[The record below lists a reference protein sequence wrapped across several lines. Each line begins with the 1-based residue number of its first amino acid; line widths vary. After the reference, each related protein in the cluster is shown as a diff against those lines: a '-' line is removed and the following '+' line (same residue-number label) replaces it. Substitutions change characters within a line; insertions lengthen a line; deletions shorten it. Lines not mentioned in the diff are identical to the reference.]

1 MRKLRKI
8 ISTYMHKITWIL
20 VIVILAISLYS
31 QLKNEQKRAYE
42 NATRTFS
49 QIEQVLAE
57 NQKELEEIQEEY
69 RQTCLYNA
77 EAIARMIESDPDV
90 LNSVQELREIADS
103 MEVDEIHIFDKT
115 GQIVTGT
122 HPQYYG
128 YTFDSGEQ
136 IMFFKPMLED
146 KTLKLVQDIIPN
158 TAEGKM
164 MQYSALWSESGEFI
178 VQVGMEPVNV
188 MKVTEKNEL
197 SYLFA
202 LFRVNPAANYYA
214 IDAESGEIVGS
225 TNLESVGCNLA
236 EVGLSLEK
244 VAHDKDG
251 FFAKVGGRGSFCVF
265 EKIDSNYIGRVVST
279 RDLYERVP
287 ASILLLFLGLLTIA
301 LFLANAII
309 RHMNKYVVDEIH
321 GVNEKLELIANGNLE
336 EIVDIQSSVEFAE
349 LSNYINMMVKSL
361 LANNKKMSY
370 VLSKTNLYIGVYE
383 YNNRMKK
390 IRFTEYVPKIL
401 CLDSEQ
407 MEQLSSDRNAFQN
420 FIRKIC
426 ENPVPDESGVFQLSE
441 QSERYIRLE
450 ENHNSDEVFGVVI
463 DVTDE
468 IMKRKKVEGE
478 RDHDVL
484 TGLYNRRGLETQL
497 MHLFEKPE
505 TLRYSAIIMI
515 DADGLK
521 GINDT
526 YGHDAG
532 DLYLKKIAEEINNI
546 APNNSVAAR
555 QGGDEFVLFL
565 YGYESQ
571 EQLRRTIETLEY
583 MQNHSSVKLNEK
595 QSVILRFSFGYC
607 LTSESSDYQKALK
620 EADERMYQNKAQRK
634 KAGATSP
641 N

>member
-57 NQKELEEIQEEY
+57 NQKELEEIQEVY
-69 RQTCLYNA
+69 RQTCLHNA

-236 EVGLSLEK
+236 KVGLSLEK
-244 VAHDKDG
+244 VAHDKNG

-336 EIVDIQSSVEFAE
+336 ETVDIQSSVEFAE
-349 LSNYINMMVKSL
+349 LSKYINMMVKSL

>member
-1 MRKLRKI
+1 MRKLKKI
-8 ISTYMHKITWIL
+8 ISTYMNRITWIL
-20 VIVILAISLYS
+20 VAVILVIALYS
-31 QLKNEQKRAYE
+31 QRVNEQRRAYE